1 MRPAR
6 TRRRRRPATSTTW
19 PASSSVGEGVS
30 RCVARA
36 TVFSPQ
42 TREAAGL
49 LGAQI
54 AAARLA
60 RRWTVDELAERVGVS
75 HPTIRKA
82 ERGDPTV
89 GLGVAFEAA
98 TVLGVP
104 LFSADPERRSLEV
117 ARFQD
122 RLTVLPSRA
131 RRPTTVPNDF

>member
-1 MRPAR
+1 MAH
-6 TRRRRRPATSTTW
+6 AK
-19 PASSSVGEGVS
+19 A
-30 RCVARA
+30 
-36 TVFSPQ
+36 FSPQ
-42 TREAAGL
+42 TLEAARL
-49 LGAQI
+49 LGTQI

-104 LFSADPERRSLEV
+104 LFDADPERRSVEL
-117 ARFQD
+117 ARLQD
-122 RLTVLPSRA
+122 RLMVLPERA
-131 RRPTTVPNDF
+131 RRPTKVPNDF